1 MPPTW
6 EVGGI
11 LNATPILRTPKMLLN
26 RFRPPKRLRR
36 LKNTKRYA
44 LLAFS
49 VTFQIS
55 PPLFS
60 PKNNPYL
67 NFEGGNGF
75 LDPKTMKIE

>member
-1 MPPTW
+1 MTPTW
-6 EVGGI
+6 GVGVGGI
-11 LNATPILRTPKMLLN
+11 LNVTPILRTPKTPLN
-26 RFRPPKRLRR
+26 RLRPQNRLRQ

-60 PKNNPYL
+60 PKNCPYF
-67 NFEGGNGF
+67 NFEGGN
-75 LDPKTMKIE
+75 